1 MHMGLSND
9 PEVQYRA
16 ELLSHFMLRKIPN
29 SIVDDENPDNDLFG
43 RKRESTKY
51 EETKRAS
58 LKQSMATS
66 PTSAHTDVASVTR
79 ENDDES
85 KKCGGTRCANCKPF
99 GGNNSSEDLNE
110 VEAEE
115 LEVQNIESDAF
126 ASGTASKSSHRR
138 ARIVATDSA
147 GSSHKALPASAR
159 QWDLR
164 EMFCGDAYL
173 FQSYGLSKIDSVAA
187 YDCVI
192 RSGCSSSEDL
202 LSYLNQNK
210 LARLQGV
217 CNCSTSDQE
226 RGPHDITCGSR
237 VAAMWA
243 GGLTNINIPAFHA
256 VKIIEA
262 LQKDLK

>member
-1 MHMGLSND
+1 M
-9 PEVQYRA
+9 
-16 ELLSHFMLRKIPN
+16 
-29 SIVDDENPDNDLFG
+29 
-43 RKRESTKY
+43 
-51 EETKRAS
+51 
-58 LKQSMATS
+58 
-66 PTSAHTDVASVTR
+66 ASVTR

-99 GGNNSSEDLNE
+99 GGNNSSENLNE
-110 VEAEE
+110 VEPEE

-126 ASGTASKSSHRR
+126 ASGTTSKSSHRH

-147 GSSHKALPASAR
+147 GSSKKAVLPVGASHQALPASTR

-173 FQSYGLSKIDSVAA
+173 FKSYGLSKIDSVAA

-217 CNCSTSDQE
+217 CNCSTFDQE
-226 RGPHDITCGSR
+226 RGPHEITCGSR
-237 VAAMWA
+237 VAGMWA